1 MRSISNNNIDNAN
14 NVCWLVQCHWK
25 PFEQYG
31 MDLLRFCGFQWYG
44 MDLWGFCDW
53 SLRGLAGTVKTND
66 WNSGPTTTVW
76 WIWGSQRTFHHH
88 LHILI
93 DHHLLKKIL
102 LMGPYFFPFVY
113 WQAWE
118 PFFLLS
124 CDCVFYWVYMDS
136 LWILQVVSTGWLV
149 FCACMVCFCICDMG
163 FWFLMLAFCHLQIVQ
178 FGDRVILGDPIEKWV
193 RALKS
198 NSPWNHALQ
207 CDWLTSF
214 QCHSILQIGMMAF
227 SLRF

>member
-1 MRSISNNNIDNAN
+1 MEWICCSLVDSNDMEWICCSFVIDHWGGLQALSRPMTEILDRLQQFGEFE
-14 NVCWLVQCHWK
+14 VPSELFTIIFTFLLTTACWR
-25 PFEQYG
+25 
-31 MDLLRFCGFQWYG
+31 RFCWW
-44 MDLWGFCDW
+44 DL
-53 SLRGLAGTVKTND
+53 
-66 WNSGPTTTVW
+66 
-76 WIWGSQRTFHHH
+76 I
-88 LHILI
+88 
-93 DHHLLKKIL
+93 
-102 LMGPYFFPFVY
+102 FPFVY
-113 WQAWE
+113 WQAWK

-124 CDCVFYWVYMDS
+124 CACVFYWVYMDS
-136 LWILQVVSTGWLV
+136 LWILEVVSTGWLV
-149 FCACMVCFCICDMG
+149 FCACMVCLCICDMG

-198 NSPWNHALQ
+198 NSSWYHALQ